1 MNLLSLMKHKK
12 ERMYMAYMIQQHP
25 QQISTE
31 NLAYQK
37 RISVADNA
45 VGCKASSF
53 SSLFLYSAQR
63 IQQNQHGVNNRE
75 TKLNDIHMKTENLT
89 AAIARHDPLLADA
102 VGKMVG
108 YIQDR
113 WAAPYPTKEQTDAV
127 NAYLRSVHA
136 DGGGTMS
143 ETDIAHRRIATQK
156 ITINAIRVLDHDQLD
171 RLQDVLNHIAAD
183 REYYMPEQRQ
193 GMGR

>member
-1 MNLLSLMKHKK
+1 MLSDVKH
-12 ERMYMAYMIQQHP
+12 P
-25 QQISTE
+25 
-31 NLAYQK
+31 L
-37 RISVADNA
+37 
-45 VGCKASSF
+45 F

-136 DGGGTMS
+136 DGDGTMS
-143 ETDIAHRRIATQK
+143 ENNIAHRRIATQK
-156 ITINAIRVLDHDQLD
+156 ITISAIRVLDHNQLD

-183 REYYMPEQRQ
+183 REYYMPEQGY

>member
-1 MNLLSLMKHKK
+1 MLSNVKH
-12 ERMYMAYMIQQHP
+12 P
-25 QQISTE
+25 
-31 NLAYQK
+31 L
-37 RISVADNA
+37 
-45 VGCKASSF
+45 F

-75 TKLNDIHMKTENLT
+75 TKLNDIRMKKEELIQRIEQHN
-89 AAIARHDPLLADA
+89 PLLADA
-102 VGKMVG
+102 VDKMTD
-108 YIQDR
+108 YIQDK
-113 WAAPYPTKEQTDAV
+113 WAAPYPSKEQTEAV

-136 DGGGTMS
+136 DGDCTMS
-143 ETDIAHRRIATQK
+143 ENNIAHRRIATQK

-183 REYYMPEQRQ
+183 REYHMPEQGY